1 MLNGREDVISVSFS
15 DVGGGGAILRTS
27 GAPIDSFQKMKEGN
41 KIFIE
46 FFFQLSE
53 SSAA

>member
-1 MLNGREDVISVSFS
+1 MLNGREGVISVSFS
-15 DVGGGGAILRTS
+15 DVGGGAILRTS